1 MILGI
6 AGFARA
12 AVFMVPAAE
21 TVAITTSLFI
31 IVSSSI
37 LTGALLPLGMHKMGL
52 DAQHSSTTI
61 QVLMDILGVTTTVVV
76 SGLILNTGIGDG
88 ITAMFGGISETVE
101 ESLAETS
108 EGIAV
113 DGQ

>member
-1 MILGI
+1 
-6 AGFARA
+6 
-12 AVFMVPAAE
+12 
-21 TVAITTSLFI
+21 
-31 IVSSSI
+31 
-37 LTGALLPLGMHKMGL
+37 
-52 DAQHSSTTI
+52 
-61 QVLMDILGVTTTVVV
+61 MDILGVTTTVVV